1 MNNLRLVTDNGCTFS
16 LVRSEGAIHVTVDEE
31 SSNYCETIITKDE
44 CRMLSYFFER
54 MSL

>member
-16 LVRSEGAIHVTVDEE
+16 LVRSEGAIHVTVEGEGSD
-31 SSNYCETIITKDE
+31 YCETIITKDE